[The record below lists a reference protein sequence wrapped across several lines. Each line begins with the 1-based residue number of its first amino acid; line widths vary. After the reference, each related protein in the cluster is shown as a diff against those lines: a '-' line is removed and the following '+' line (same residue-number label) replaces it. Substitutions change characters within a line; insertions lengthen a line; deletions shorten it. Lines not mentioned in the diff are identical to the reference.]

1 MNPENKS
8 RAANPANSQNL
19 QRDYTTESALQASFS
34 MFRNSFDTD
43 PAGETTLEQLA
54 AEIGGGKWQVQ
65 VGRLR
70 AMTAEEYSQNKRNLP
85 AVAFGGI
92 FTRRKKDALV
102 KPSGLVVL
110 DIDHVTGPELSEIK
124 GKLTA
129 DRHTALLFVSP
140 SGAGLKA
147 VFSADFSDDTTFKQA
162 YRAISSYLSKEYSLK
177 LDESGKDVCRLC
189 YVSHD
194 PEAYYNPDA
203 VQFCYE
209 VAAID
214 EPAPRLAERPTT
226 PIFIGNY
233 QQRYVLSVIN
243 GEIESVETA
252 PRGGGNSALNV
263 AAMKIGQFF
272 YLGLFDKEAIKQHLT
287 AAYLRRGGSF
297 KNQAEAEAT
306 FESGWLAGVKSPRA
320 LPERGQS

>member
-1 MNPENKS
+1 MNPEEKS
-8 RAANPANSQNL
+8 RAANPASIQAL
-19 QRDYTTESALQASFS
+19 HDDYTTKTALQASFS
-34 MFRNSFDTD
+34 MFRNSFGTE
-43 PAGETTLEQLA
+43 PVAETTLLELVSDIQ
-54 AEIGGGKWQVQ
+54 GSKWQVQ
-65 VGRLR
+65 VERLR
-70 AMTAEEYSQNKRNLP
+70 AMTADEYSQNKRNLP

-92 FTRRKKDALV
+92 FNRRSKRALE
-102 KPSGLVVL
+102 KASGLVVI
-110 DIDHVTGPELSEIK
+110 DIDHVSGHELADIK
-124 GKLTA
+124 NKLTA
-129 DRHTALLFVSP
+129 DRHTALCFVSP

-252 PRGGGNSALNV
+252 PRGGGNSALNI

-272 YLGLFDKEAIKQHLT
+272 YLGLFDKEALKQHLT

-306 FESGWLAGVKSPRA
+306 FESGWLAGVKSPRT

>member
-1 MNPENKS
+1 
-8 RAANPANSQNL
+8 
-19 QRDYTTESALQASFS
+19 
-34 MFRNSFDTD
+34 
-43 PAGETTLEQLA
+43 
-54 AEIGGGKWQVQ
+54 
-65 VGRLR
+65 
-70 AMTAEEYSQNKRNLP
+70 
-85 AVAFGGI
+85 
-92 FTRRKKDALV
+92 
-102 KPSGLVVL
+102 
-110 DIDHVTGPELSEIK
+110 
-124 GKLTA
+124 
-129 DRHTALLFVSP
+129 
-140 SGAGLKA
+140 
-147 VFSADFSDDTTFKQA
+147 
-162 YRAISSYLSKEYSLK
+162 
-177 LDESGKDVCRLC
+177 
-189 YVSHD
+189 
-194 PEAYYNPDA
+194 
-203 VQFCYE
+203 